1 MIYQHEIP
9 KGARLY
15 FGKSAKLKREIEQ
28 KASEILYKSGFEEIV
43 TPLFSYHQHEYI
55 EDESELIR
63 VNDQKNRK
71 LTLRADSTIDV
82 VRLITK
88 RLGRSTEH
96 NRWFYIQ
103 PVFRY
108 PTYEYFQIGAEILQE
123 QDSAEAMRIVIA
135 ILQACNV
142 RPRLQI
148 SNIAI
153 PQILAQNYGISLDIL
168 KSSDMDRLLETEHS
182 WMEKLI
188 YISKPE
194 DIDKILGLV
203 PEVIE
208 KELLKIKELVSSIL
222 YDNVIIAP
230 LYYANMRYYKD
241 LFFRFFEGNN
251 TVAMGGDYVS
261 GDLEASG
268 FALYTDNIIEIL
280 EKR

>member
-15 FGKSAKLKREIEQ
+15 FGKSAKLKRDIEQ
-28 KASEILYKSGFEEIV
+28 KASEILYRNGFEEIA

-63 VNDQKNRK
+63 INDQKNRK

-88 RLGRSTEH
+88 RLGRSIEH
-96 NRWFYIQ
+96 RRWFYIQ

-123 QDSAEAMRIVIA
+123 QDSAEALRIVIE
-135 ILQACNV
+135 ILEAC
-142 RPRLQI
+142 RLQPRLQI

-153 PQILAQNYGISLDIL
+153 PQILAKNYGISLEIL
-168 KSSDMDRLLETEHS
+168 KSSDMDLLLSTEYS
-182 WMEKLI
+182 WMERLI
-188 YISKPE
+188 FISKPE
-194 DIDKILGLV
+194 HIDEALGIV
-203 PEVIE
+203 PEDIE
-208 KELLKIKELVSSIL
+208 RELLKIKELVLSIT

-230 LYYANMRYYKD
+230 LYYANMRDYKD
-241 LFFRFFEGNN
+241 LFFRFFHGNA
-251 TVAMGGDYVS
+251 TLAMGGDYIS

>member
-28 KASEILYKSGFEEIV
+28 KASEILYKSGFEEII

-55 EDESELIR
+55 ENERELIR

-142 RPRLQI
+142 WPRLQI

-194 DIDKILGLV
+194 DIDEILGLV

-241 LFFRFFEGNN
+241 LFFRFFEGNK